1 MDENARIAKW
11 DNARALLI
19 LLVVTGHIADGIME
33 TSSVEI
39 SNLMKSIYIF
49 IYMFHM
55 PVFLFLAGLF
65 HKPYTRKAPLR
76 VRKILSYI
84 LLGFALKFVNL
95 FFANLLHR
103 PASDRAFFWLS
114 DSHTPW
120 FLFSLAI
127 MMVLVYLLRNR
138 SLLCILPLSILI
150 ACLSGYNNSIQDF
163 LYLSRTIVFFPF
175 YYIGYCLEESQVRR
189 FIKNKAFLFLSLLTL
204 AAFAY
209 LCFVQ
214 TADIYAYRGFF
225 TGRNPYAKTPFPDCG
240 FSQRIISY
248 AISFIMGFAFLC
260 VIPQRKIKL
269 LSYVGTKTLGIYFWH
284 IPCIWILRYFKVAD
298 YIPSFLP
305 DSVYLLTAIP
315 ITLLLSCPVFSLPLK
330 WIESLTRSKKKE
342 STT

>member
-76 VRKILSYI
+76 IHKILSYI

-103 PASDRAFFWLS
+103 PANDRALFWLS

-127 MMVLVYLLRNR
+127 MMILVYLLRNR

-175 YYIGYCLEESQVRR
+175 YS
-189 FIKNKAFLFLSLLTL
+189 IKYHFN
-204 AAFAY
+204 
-209 LCFVQ
+209 
-214 TADIYAYRGFF
+214 
-225 TGRNPYAKTPFPDCG
+225 
-240 FSQRIISY
+240 
-248 AISFIMGFAFLC
+248 
-260 VIPQRKIKL
+260 
-269 LSYVGTKTLGIYFWH
+269 H
-284 IPCIWILRYFKVAD
+284 
-298 YIPSFLP
+298 
-305 DSVYLLTAIP
+305 
-315 ITLLLSCPVFSLPLK
+315 
-330 WIESLTRSKKKE
+330 
-342 STT
+342 